1 MELLQVESHR
11 VNAGSPSFY
20 YLHCDTPQ
28 TWRTQKAAEA
38 PVLETTQAAAK
49 PNFRE
54 GTETTKTQTNRNEI
68 NHVFGEETDNAQD
81 ELDLIT
87 NEASFE

>member
-1 MELLQVESHR
+1 MGLLQVESHR

-20 YLHCDTPQ
+20 YLQCDTPQ
-28 TWRTQKAAEA
+28 TWRTQKAVEA
-38 PVLETTQAAAK
+38 PELETTQTAAE

-54 GTETTKTQTNRNEI
+54 GTKISKTQTNHNEI
-68 NHVFGEETDNAQD
+68 NHVSCEGTDNAQD